1 MMMEAAG
8 SIGFNLI
15 ISELHQDHNT
25 SGSTVTDM
33 TVCACFRDPLGWNMV
48 MYGGF
53 LLAKWIP
60 LF

>member
-1 MMMEAAG
+1 MMLADVAYISSSNQCTLG
-8 SIGFNLI
+8 SA
-15 ISELHQDHNT
+15 
-25 SGSTVTDM
+25 VTDM
-33 TVCACFRDPLGWNMV
+33 TICACFRDPLGWHMV